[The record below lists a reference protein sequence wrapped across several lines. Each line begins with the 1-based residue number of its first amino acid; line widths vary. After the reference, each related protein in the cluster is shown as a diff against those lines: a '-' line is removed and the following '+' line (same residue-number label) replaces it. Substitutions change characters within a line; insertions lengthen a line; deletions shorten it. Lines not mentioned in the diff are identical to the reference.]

1 MLDDS
6 TPDLPRASQ
15 PMRFPM
21 WQDWF
26 QSLYY
31 SPWTSSSPASTFH
44 TAHSSVPDSL
54 GLQMFLC
61 HRFKVDLSPYPTI
74 SHINKELL
82 ALEVFQ
88 VSHPRR
94 QPDTPAEL
102 RT

>member
-1 MLDDS
+1 MARLLS
-6 TPDLPRASQ
+6 VLALQ
-15 PMRFPM
+15 P
-21 WQDWF
+21 
-26 QSLYY
+26 L
-31 SPWTSSSPASTFH
+31 TSSSPASIFH
-44 TAHSSVPDSL
+44 AAHSSVLESP

-74 SHINKELL
+74 SHINKALL

-88 VSHPRR
+88 VSHPCR